1 MKRKHLFLLAFSLL
15 FVVFSCVKDNVV
27 DISRKLPQE
36 PPPPATS
43 GNTITMD
50 SLRSL
55 ALNLPAIF
63 SQQPQT
69 RSTGKTIKEIVSL
82 SSFFNQPATRT
93 ATVSGKNPVSDI
105 YVVNYS
111 GDAGFA
117 IISADTRLVDVLVY
131 SDYGNITDTL
141 DNPGVKLFMSGVY
154 DYADYM
160 LNYLPEKGDSVAVHG
175 MVLPKNSGAKTTAR
189 YDAPKTLSTVIETV
203 NENPYYPPEEDDGYY
218 YYQETVEEITDWSG
232 TVRGPLVKV
241 NWGQD
246 SPFNNY
252 VDTCYITMRPSPAGC
267 VATAAAQVMSYHKW
281 PETIGSSYTSFTNLD
296 WNLLTTYKK
305 GEDFIRYNNQ
315 DAIHQIATLF
325 SFIGTLVDM
334 KYDCNGSSSNLGK
347 ANDMFNTWFIY
358 SSDGIVSYSTHQVR
372 KDLRNN
378 QPVCVRGADKNGNG
392 GHAWVVDGF
401 KDQYRICMEL
411 AYWYRYE
418 GGDSPHELFVVD
430 TLRTYK
436 YINDYVHCNWG
447 WDERN
452 NGWFYDNAFID
463 RTYFR
468 TDYPAEEEPGNNY
481 YDNGQYSINVE
492 MIKNLRPR
500 GKTK

>member
-36 PPPPATS
+36 PQPPATS

-82 SSFFNQPATRT
+82 SSFFNQPATRS

-105 YVVNYS
+105 YIVNYS

-117 IISADTRLVDVLVY
+117 IISADTRLVDVLAY

-175 MVLPKNSGAKTTAR
+175 MVLPKNSATTASR
-189 YDAPKTLSTVIETV
+189 GYTGQKTLSAITGYPYV
-203 NENPYYPPEEDDGYY
+203 NENPYYPPEDDDGYY
-218 YYQETVEEITDWSG
+218 YYQETVEDQDWTG
-232 TVRGPLVKV
+232 ILKGPFTKI
-241 NWGQD
+241 NWGQWT
-246 SPFNNY
+246 PFNNY
-252 VDTCYITMRPSPAGC
+252 LPGGCWGVNVPTGC
-267 VATAAAQVMSYHKW
+267 VPTAMVHIMSYHEWPLTIYSDSLKW
-281 PETIGSSYTSFTNLD
+281 DVLKYYTVDRDLKGAPQDTINVVA
-296 WNLLTTYKK
+296 K
-305 GEDFIRYNNQ
+305 
-315 DAIHQIATLF
+315 LF
-325 SFIGTLVDM
+325 QELGTLVNIT
-334 KYDCNGSSSNLGK
+334 YDCNGSSASFTD
-347 ANDMFNTWFIY
+347 ANAAFNTNTLGY
-358 SSDGIVSYSTHQVR
+358 STDGIISYSR
-372 KDLRNN
+372 SEARWDLRNDR
-378 QPVCVRGADKNGNG
+378 PVFVG
-392 GHAWVVDGF
+392 GHKENDETGHVWVVDGYR
-401 KDQYRICMEL
+401 DQQCIWTEL
-411 AYWYRYE
+411 AHWYRYE
-418 GGDSPHELFVVD
+418 GGDSPHELFLTD
-430 TLRTYK
+430 TLRAYK
-436 YINDYVHCNWG
+436 YTYNYVHCNWG
-447 WDERN
+447 WDGDN
-452 NGWFYDNAFID
+452 NGWFYDPIFQTNN
-463 RTYFR
+463 
-468 TDYPAEEEPGNNY
+468 PEERDPGVSYGNR
-481 YDNGQYSINVE
+481 GQYSINVK

-500 GKTK
+500 R

>member
-1 MKRKHLFLLAFSLL
+1 MKKRQVLLFAFLSL

-36 PPPPATS
+36 PQPPATS

-50 SLRSL
+50 SLRRL

-117 IISADTRLVDVLVY
+117 IISADTRLVDVLAY

-175 MVLPKNSGAKTTAR
+175 MVLPKNSGAKKTAR

-203 NENPYYPPEEDDGYY
+203 NENPYYPPEDDDVYY

-232 TVRGPLVKV
+232 TVRGPVVKV

-246 SPFNNY
+246 WPYSNY
-252 VDTCYITMRPSPAGC
+252 IDTCPSTKFPMPAGC
-267 VATAAAQVMSYHKW
+267 VATAMAQIMSYHKW
-281 PETIGSSYTSFTNLD
+281 PTSMSSTGVDYWDMLNQYKD
-296 WNLLTTYKK
+296 WT
-305 GEDFIRYNNQ
+305 EFIDNT
-315 DAIHQIATLF
+315 DAIHRVASLF
-325 SFIGTLVDM
+325 KELGGFVDM
-334 KYDCNGSSSNLGK
+334 EYRCSSDGGSGSSIKK
-347 ANDMFNTWFIY
+347 ANNAFKTWLGY

-372 KDLRNN
+372 SELRDINN
-378 QPVCVRGADKNGNG
+378 SRPVCVRGADKNGKG

-447 WDERN
+447 WDGRN

-468 TDYPAEEEPGNNY
+468 TDYPAEEESGNSYNN
-481 YDNGQYSINVE
+481 NGQYSINVE
-492 MIKNLRPR
+492 MIKNLKP
-500 GKTK
+500 KK

>member
-36 PPPPATS
+36 PQPPATS

-82 SSFFNQPATRT
+82 SSFFNQPVTRS

-117 IISADTRLVDVLVY
+117 IISADTRLVDVLAY

-154 DYADYM
+154 DYADYI

-175 MVLPKNSGAKTTAR
+175 QVRPAQAQMRSAR
-189 YDAPKTLSTVIETV
+189 TFT
-203 NENPYYPPEEDDGYY
+203 PPDYDDGYY
-218 YYQETVEEITDWSG
+218 YYEEVTDEESGWIGYVKEPLVQVRWGQGIPFYNYAPVCSG
-232 TVRGPLVKV
+232 TLH
-241 NWGQD
+241 
-246 SPFNNY
+246 
-252 VDTCYITMRPSPAGC
+252 MPAGC
-267 VATAAAQVMSYHKW
+267 VATAMAQIITYHGCPPIMLPYTGWNKMIECKSHDEFKEE
-281 PETIGSSYTSFTNLD
+281 ETI
-296 WNLLTTYKK
+296 
-305 GEDFIRYNNQ
+305 
-315 DAIHQIATLF
+315 HCVATLF
-325 SFIGTLVDM
+325 RKLGDLVEMEYGCDVS
-334 KYDCNGSSSNLGK
+334 KTTDAK
-347 ANDMFNTWFIY
+347 ANSAFNSLQLGYIT
-358 SSDGIVSYSTHQVR
+358 DGIIDYSPEQVR
-372 KDLRNN
+372 TDLRNN
-378 QPVCVRGADKNGNG
+378 RPVYVSGQEKNGRP

-401 KDQYRICMEL
+401 KDQTYTVHQISR
-411 AYWYRYE
+411 WYRYL
-418 GGDSPHELFVVD
+418 GGDSPRELVATD
-430 TLRTYK
+430 TLSSNIYTK
-436 YINDYVHCNWG
+436 DYVHCNWG
-447 WDERN
+447 WGKSNN
-452 NGWFYDNAFID
+452 NGWFYDRIMTLNLDFVFD
-463 RTYFR
+463 
-468 TDYPAEEEPGNNY
+468 TDYPAEKDPDVDDY
-481 YDNGQYSINVE
+481 YDRGQYSKRIK
-492 MIKNLRPR
+492 MIKNLR
-500 GKTK
+500 KN

>member
-1 MKRKHLFLLAFSLL
+1 MKKRQVLLFAFLSL

-36 PPPPATS
+36 PQPPATS

-117 IISADTRLVDVLVY
+117 IISADTRLVDVLAY

-175 MVLPKNSGAKTTAR
+175 MVLPKNSATTASNG
-189 YDAPKTLSTVIETV
+189 YTGQKTLSAITEYPYV
-203 NENPYYPPEEDDGYY
+203 NENPYYPPDDDGYY
-218 YYQETVEEITDWSG
+218 YRMEIVEEQSDWTG
-232 TVRGPLVKV
+232 TVKGPFVEVK
-241 NWGQD
+241 WGQWI
-246 SPFNNY
+246 PFNNY
-252 VDTCYITMRPSPAGC
+252 MPGGCWGVNAPAGC
-267 VATAAAQVMSYHKW
+267 VPTAMAQIMSYYEW
-281 PETIGSSYTSFTNLD
+281 PILISSDFFQWPMLKY
-296 WNLLTTYKK
+296 YKTDR
-305 GEDFIRYNNQ
+305 DFIDNASQ
-315 DAIHQIATLF
+315 DAIHRVATLF
-325 SFIGTLVDM
+325 KELGTLVNIT
-334 KYDCNGSSSNLGK
+334 YNCGGSNASFTD
-347 ANDMFNTWFIY
+347 ANAAFNTNTLGY
-358 SSDGIVSYSTHQVR
+358 NTDGIISYSPSQVR
-372 KDLRNN
+372 TDLRNN
-378 QPVCVRGADKNGNG
+378 RPVFVG
-392 GHAWVVDGF
+392 GHKENDETGHVWVVDGY
-401 KDQYRICMEL
+401 KDQQCVWTEL

-418 GGDSPHELFVVD
+418 GGDTPEELIVID
-430 TLRTYK
+430 TLRAELFPR
-436 YINDYVHCNWG
+436 NYVHCNWG
-447 WDERN
+447 WEGMN
-452 NGWFYDNAFID
+452 NGWFYDNILLNPQSVFQTNKPEEKD
-463 RTYFR
+463 PDTTY
-468 TDYPAEEEPGNNY
+468 GNR
-481 YDNGQYSINVE
+481 GQYSINVK
-492 MIKNLRPR
+492 MIKNLR
-500 GKTK
+500 KK